1 MVCALLTGLAP
12 SLTEPLTVGYVAS
25 LATKLSD
32 TFGSEIGKAYGKTAY
47 LITTLKQVPRGTEGA
62 VSVEGTLAG
71 VVGSLLLVAV
81 ARLLGVLPATPIAA
95 IACIVAAFVATT
107 AESFIGAVWQ
117 APGKLPWLSNELV
130 NLANTVIGAAV
141 AVAIFGLAA

>member
-1 MVCALLTGLAP
+1 MLHRLP
-12 SLTEPLTVGYVAS
+12 Q
-25 LATKLSD
+25 
-32 TFGSEIGKAYGKTAY
+32 
-47 LITTLKQVPRGTEGA
+47 LI
-62 VSVEGTLAG
+62 
-71 VVGSLLLVAV
+71 LLL
-81 ARLLGVLPATPIAA
+81 AA
-95 IACIVAAFVATT
+95 SGAQRSAAAFVATT